1 MAWFYNLRIAQK
13 LLVLTAVTLAPI
25 IYFSFD
31 ATARRMQAATEMNQ
45 LHVMA
50 ELSTAVGDLVHELQK
65 ERGMTA
71 GYLGSKGAR
80 FGAELSEQR
89 KLSDGRLSALQKVAG
104 TNSTDTAATGLRAT
118 VDGALRQLQQL
129 AVMRGEVSQQL
140 IAGPQAIGYYSQSI
154 AALLAVPS
162 LIASLSSNAEVAQ
175 HAAAY
180 ANFLEAK
187 ERAGIERAILAN
199 VFAADRLVP
208 EMQKR
213 YYLNRAAYETYLA
226 VFGRFASAGQ
236 QAFLEQT
243 VRGDA
248 VAKVAALKARV
259 EEEGALSFGVDPT
272 QWFAAAT
279 ERIDRLRTVEERL
292 ALDLDRLVVGRL
304 ETAIAARNLS
314 IGITLVAVLLALGAT
329 WFITRVIS
337 RAVQQAVDVAKRLAD
352 GDLTVQVQ
360 ATAKDET
367 GQMLAAL
374 RYMVQRLARVIGEVG
389 GAADALS
396 SASEEVSATA
406 QSLSQGASEQAASV
420 ENTSAVLHETAAAVQ
435 HNASDARA
443 TAGSATAAA
452 RQAEEG
458 GRAVAETV
466 RAMRQIAEK
475 ISIIE
480 DIAYKT
486 NLLALNAA
494 IEAARAGEQGKGFA
508 VVAEEVRK
516 LAERSEGSAKEIG
529 ELAVHSVSVAENAGQ
544 LLEALVPAITAT
556 AELVQQIAHASEG
569 QTGAIGQLNQSMS
582 ELDRMAQQNAS
593 SSEELASTAEEMS
606 AQAQQLIEAVAFF
619 RLARH
624 AAIDHAARQHAQNA
638 EDALMED
645 GRDYFPQPA

>member
-1 MAWFYNLRIAQK
+1 MGWFYNMRIAHK
-13 LLVLTAVTLAPI
+13 LLVLTAVMLVPV

-31 ATARRMQAATEMNQ
+31 ATARRMQAAVEMEQ
-45 LHVMA
+45 LHAMA

-71 GYLGSKGAR
+71 GYLGSKGGR
-80 FGAELSEQR
+80 FGNELTEQR
-89 KLSDGRLSALQKVAG
+89 RITDGRYTAMQRVVSGTYAQVEIVALRTAVE
-104 TNSTDTAATGLRAT
+104 TAAAQLNRLAT
-118 VDGALRQLQQL
+118 V
-129 AVMRGEVSQQL
+129 RGEVSQQT
-140 IAGPQAIGYYSQSI
+140 IAGPQAIGYYSQTIGS
-154 AALLAVPS
+154 LLTVPS
-162 LIASLSSNAEVAQ
+162 LIASLSSNAEVARL
-175 HAAAY
+175 ASAY

-199 VFAADRLVP
+199 VFAADRLTP
-208 EMQKR
+208 EMQRR
-213 YYLNRAAYETYLA
+213 YYLNRSAFETYLD
-226 VFGRFASAGQ
+226 VFNRFASIGQ
-236 QAFLEQT
+236 LALFEQT
-243 VRGDA
+243 VRGSA
-248 VAKVAALKARV
+248 VDTVAALKARV
-259 EEEGALSFGVDPT
+259 EAEGALSFGVDPT
-272 QWFAAAT
+272 HWFDAAT
-279 ERIDRLRTVEERL
+279 ARIDRLREVEERL
-292 ALDLDRLVVGRL
+292 SKDIDHAVMNRLDVAL
-304 ETAIAARNLS
+304 AARNLS
-314 IGITLVAVLLALGAT
+314 IGITLVAVLFALGTT

-337 RAVQQAVDVAKRLAD
+337 RAVQQAVEVAKRLAD

-360 ATAKDET
+360 ANSTDET

-374 RYMVQRLARVIGEVG
+374 KYMVQRLARVIGEVG

-420 ENTSAVLHETAAAVQ
+420 ENTSAVLHQTAGAVQ
-435 HNASDARA
+435 HNAAEART
-443 TAGSATAAA
+443 TAASATAAA

-458 GRAVAETV
+458 GKAVAETV
-466 RAMRQIAEK
+466 LAMQKIAEK
-475 ISIIE
+475 IGIIE

-529 ELAVHSVSVAENAGQ
+529 ELAANSVSVAENAGQ
-544 LLEALVPAITAT
+544 LLQSLVPAITGT
-556 AELVQQIAHASEG
+556 ADLVQQIAQAAEG

-619 RLARH
+619 RLAQTTV
-624 AAIDHAARQHAQNA
+624 AAAPHPAMQGVMA
-638 EDALMED
+638 MGD
-645 GRDYFPQPA
+645 GDYCPQPA